1 MVVYF
6 PCRCVA
12 LAHCVYTLSLAMS
25 KYCSVFPAGVPLHMP
40 NKSGARCIHTAAQR
54 GHVGVV
60 NAILHKG
67 EHVDVTTN
75 VRLC

>member
-1 MVVYF
+1 MADF
-6 PCRCVA
+6 INC
-12 LAHCVYTLSLAMS
+12 AH
-25 KYCSVFPAGVPLHMP
+25 PAPPTGVPLHMP
-40 NKSGARCIHTAAQR
+40 NKSGARCIHTASQR

-75 VRLC
+75 VRLCCLVVRGACSAD